1 MPRRTSRCRQ
11 SRCCHAR
18 RSNCWPSGFAKARL
32 IRASHP
38 NHARRHVERTA
49 VAGLDI
55 RIATQDDLERAIVD
69 QTPVEESQ
77 AQKEIL

>member
-1 MPRRTSRCRQ
+1 MTKLRLYCAAPIDAEDQRKPR
-11 SRCCHAR
+11 
-18 RSNCWPSGFAKARL
+18 L
-32 IRASHP
+32 VRASHP

-55 RIATQDDLERAIVD
+55 RIATQDDLERAIAD

>member
-1 MPRRTSRCRQ
+1 MPKATRHDRRIYCAAPIDPEDQRK
-11 SRCCHAR
+11 
-18 RSNCWPSGFAKARL
+18 PRL

-55 RIATQDDLERAIVD
+55 RIATQDDLERAIAD

-77 AQKEIL
+77 AQRDLPT

>member
-1 MPRRTSRCRQ
+1 MPKATRHDRRIY
-11 SRCCHAR
+11 CCAPIDAEDQR
-18 RSNCWPSGFAKARL
+18 KPRL

-38 NHARRHVERTA
+38 SFARRHVERTA
-49 VAGLDI
+49 VAGLEI
-55 RIATQDDLERAIVD
+55 RIATQDDLERAIAD

>member
-1 MPRRTSRCRQ
+1 MPKATRHDRRIYCAAPTSAEDQRK
-11 SRCCHAR
+11 
-18 RSNCWPSGFAKARL
+18 PRL

-38 NHARRHVERTA
+38 SFARRHVERMA

-55 RIATQDDLERAIVD
+55 RIATQDDLERAIAD
-69 QTPVEESQ
+69 QTAVEESQ

>member
-1 MPRRTSRCRQ
+1 MPKATRHDRRIYCAAPTSAEDQRK
-11 SRCCHAR
+11 
-18 RSNCWPSGFAKARL
+18 PRL

-38 NHARRHVERTA
+38 SFARRHVERTA

-55 RIATQDDLERAIVD
+55 RIATQEDLERAIAD
-69 QTPVEESQ
+69 QTAVEESQ

>member
-1 MPRRTSRCRQ
+1 MPKATRHDRRIYCAAPIDAEDQRK
-11 SRCCHAR
+11 
-18 RSNCWPSGFAKARL
+18 PRL

-55 RIATQDDLERAIVD
+55 RIATQDDLERAIAD

-77 AQKEIL
+77 AQRDIPT

>member
-1 MPRRTSRCRQ
+1 MPKATRHDRRIYCAAPTSAEDQRK
-11 SRCCHAR
+11 
-18 RSNCWPSGFAKARL
+18 PRL

-38 NHARRHVERTA
+38 SFARRHVERTA

-55 RIATQDDLERAIVD
+55 RIATQEDHERAFSAE
-69 QTPVEESQ
+69 TPVEEAQ

>member
-1 MPRRTSRCRQ
+1 MPKATRHDRRIYCAAPTSAEDQRK
-11 SRCCHAR
+11 
-18 RSNCWPSGFAKARL
+18 PRL

-38 NHARRHVERTA
+38 SFARRHVERTA

-55 RIATQDDLERAIVD
+55 RIATQDDLERAIAD

-77 AQKEIL
+77 AQRDIPT

>member
-1 MPRRTSRCRQ
+1 MPKATRHDRRIYCAAPTDAEDQRK
-11 SRCCHAR
+11 
-18 RSNCWPSGFAKARL
+18 PRL

-38 NHARRHVERTA
+38 SFARRHVERTA

-55 RIATQDDLERAIVD
+55 RIATQDDLERAIAD

-77 AQKEIL
+77 AQRDIPT

>member
-1 MPRRTSRCRQ
+1 MTKLRLYCAAPIDAEDQRK
-11 SRCCHAR
+11 
-18 RSNCWPSGFAKARL
+18 PRL

-38 NHARRHVERTA
+38 SFARRHVERTA
-49 VAGLDI
+49 VAGLEI
-55 RIATQDDLERAIVD
+55 RIATQDDLERAIAE

>member
-1 MPRRTSRCRQ
+1 MPKATRHDRRIYCAAPIDAEDPRK
-11 SRCCHAR
+11 
-18 RSNCWPSGFAKARL
+18 PRL

-55 RIATQDDLERAIVD
+55 RIATQDDLERAIAD

-77 AQKEIL
+77 AQRDLPT

>member
-1 MPRRTSRCRQ
+1 MPKATRHDRRIYCIAPIDPEDQRK
-11 SRCCHAR
+11 
-18 RSNCWPSGFAKARL
+18 PRL

-55 RIATQDDLERAIVD
+55 RIATQDDLERAIAD
-69 QTPVEESQ
+69 QTPVEEGV
-77 AQKEIL
+77 AQRDIPT

>member
-1 MPRRTSRCRQ
+1 MPRATR
-11 SRCCHAR
+11 HDR
-18 RSNCWPSGFAKARL
+18 RIYCAAPTDAEDQRKPRL

-55 RIATQDDLERAIVD
+55 RIATQDDLERAIAE

>member
-1 MPRRTSRCRQ
+1 MPKATRHDRRIYCAAPTSAEDQRK
-11 SRCCHAR
+11 
-18 RSNCWPSGFAKARL
+18 PRL

-38 NHARRHVERTA
+38 SFARRHVERTA
-49 VAGLDI
+49 VAVLDI
-55 RIATQDDLERAIVD
+55 RIATQDDLERAIAD

>member
-1 MPRRTSRCRQ
+1 MPKATRHDRRIYCAAPTSAEDQRK
-11 SRCCHAR
+11 
-18 RSNCWPSGFAKARL
+18 PRL

-38 NHARRHVERTA
+38 SFARRHVERTA

-55 RIATQDDLERAIVD
+55 RIATQDDLERAIAD
-69 QTPVEESQ
+69 QTAVEESQ

>member
-1 MPRRTSRCRQ
+1 MPKATRHDRRIY
-11 SRCCHAR
+11 CCAPIDAEDPR
-18 RSNCWPSGFAKARL
+18 KPRL

-38 NHARRHVERTA
+38 SFARRHVERTA

-55 RIATQDDLERAIVD
+55 RIATQEDLERAFSAE
-69 QTPVEESQ
+69 TPVEEAQ

>member
-1 MPRRTSRCRQ
+1 MPKATRHDRRIYCAAPIDAEDQRK
-11 SRCCHAR
+11 
-18 RSNCWPSGFAKARL
+18 PRL

-38 NHARRHVERTA
+38 SFARRHVERTA

-55 RIATQDDLERAIVD
+55 RIATQDDLERAIAD
-69 QTPVEESQ
+69 QTAVEESQ

>member
-1 MPRRTSRCRQ
+1 MPRATRHDRRIYCAAPTSADDQRK
-11 SRCCHAR
+11 
-18 RSNCWPSGFAKARL
+18 PRL

-38 NHARRHVERTA
+38 SFARRHVERTA

-55 RIATQDDLERAIVD
+55 RIATQDDLERAIAD
-69 QTPVEESQ
+69 QTAVEESQ

>member
-1 MPRRTSRCRQ
+1 MPKATRHDRRIYCATPIDAEDQRK
-11 SRCCHAR
+11 
-18 RSNCWPSGFAKARL
+18 PRL

-55 RIATQDDLERAIVD
+55 RIATQDDLERAIAD
-69 QTPVEESQ
+69 QTAVEESQ

>member
-1 MPRRTSRCRQ
+1 MPKATRHDRRIYCAAPTSAEDQRK
-11 SRCCHAR
+11 
-18 RSNCWPSGFAKARL
+18 PRL

-38 NHARRHVERTA
+38 SFARRHVERTA

-55 RIATQDDLERAIVD
+55 RIATQDDLERAIAD

>member
-1 MPRRTSRCRQ
+1 MPKATRHDRRIYCAAPIDAEDQRK
-11 SRCCHAR
+11 
-18 RSNCWPSGFAKARL
+18 PRL

-38 NHARRHVERTA
+38 SFARRHVERTA
-49 VAGLDI
+49 VAGLEI

-77 AQKEIL
+77 TQKEIL